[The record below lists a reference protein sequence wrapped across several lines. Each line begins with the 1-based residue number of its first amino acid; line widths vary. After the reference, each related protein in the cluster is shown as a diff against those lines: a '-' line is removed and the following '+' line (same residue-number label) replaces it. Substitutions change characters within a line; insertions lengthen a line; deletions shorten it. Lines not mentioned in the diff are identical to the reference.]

1 MGRAV
6 MPAIPLFLLN
16 GGPVDVDADLT
27 VFIQLGILVTLM
39 LVLKPVLF
47 DPMLALF
54 EEREKRID
62 GAKDEARALD
72 QASAEAELAYE
83 SAMKA
88 SRAEAAAERDRMR
101 AEGAKAEA
109 ELMAKARKAAAV
121 TLDVGYTQAHK
132 EAEDARAILERQGKS
147 LAGALA
153 SRVLGRGVA

>member
-1 MGRAV
+1 

-27 VFIQLGILVTLM
+27 VFVQLGILVVLM

-54 EEREKRID
+54 EEREKRIE

-88 SRAEAAAERDRMR
+88 SRAEAAAERDKMR
-101 AEGAKAEA
+101 AEGAKMEA
-109 ELMAKARKAAAV
+109 ELMAKARKEAGL
-121 TLDVGYTQAHK
+121 TLDAGYTQARK
-132 EAEDARAILERQGKS
+132 EADAARAALEGQGKS
-147 LAGALA
+147 LAVALA
-153 SRVLGRGVA
+153 SRVLGREVA